1 MLSNRTRVLPGD
13 VNQRK
18 ADFWL
23 LLQSKGKHHTQH
35 EKYRYAEYKWMTKAY
50 VHGKQTLEEDNGCG
64 DATVP
69 GRATIK
75 LFDVGCP
82 PASLRL

>member
-1 MLSNRTRVLPGD
+1 
-13 VNQRK
+13 
-18 ADFWL
+18 
-23 LLQSKGKHHTQH
+23 
-35 EKYRYAEYKWMTKAY
+35 MTKAY